1 MNPLPRPRRE
11 FWAAQGENL
20 RIALEALRA
29 NKLRSVLTVVGNV
42 VAVMSVIAVVAVI
55 DGMNT
60 YVSEKVLEQGLK
72 VVYIDKF
79 GLITDEEA
87 WRDAMKRRDLT
98 LLDAEALKRQS
109 RLASEVVAQL
119 ETNKRVRAG
128 KIELQNVRILGTT
141 EGYEAVGTYDVD
153 QGRPLEDDEIAK
165 RRPVCLLGSELA
177 GQLFP
182 HADPIGKEVR
192 VSGYTL
198 EVVGTVAS
206 RGNVLGQSQ
215 DNFVLLPFGQ
225 YQKIFGPHESIV
237 ILVRAHPGTDLVRTE
252 DEARMLLRARRH
264 VPLGKPDDFAITT
277 SETYMSLYETLTK
290 GIFAGTIG
298 LVAISLLVGG
308 IVIMNIMLVA
318 VTERTREI
326 GIRKAL
332 GARRSDLL
340 SQFLSETVVLSFF
353 GGVLGVL
360 VGVALALLVR
370 LLTPLPA
377 SIQPWSVAISVFVAS
392 AIGLFFG
399 VYPATRAAKLDPIV
413 ALRAE

>member
-1 MNPLPRPRRE
+1 
-11 FWAAQGENL
+11 
-20 RIALEALRA
+20 
-29 NKLRSVLTVVGNV
+29 V
-42 VAVMSVIAVVAVI
+42 VAVMFVIAVVAVI
-55 DGMNT
+55 DGLNQ
-60 YVSEKVLEQGLK
+60 YVSEKILEQGLR
-72 VVYIDKF
+72 VVYVDKF
-79 GLITDEEA
+79 GLITDDQA

-98 LLDAEALKRQS
+98 LLDAQALKDRS
-109 RLASEVVAQL
+109 RLASDVVAQL

-128 KIELQNVRILGTT
+128 RVELQNVRILGTT
-141 EGYEAVGTYDVD
+141 EGYAAVGTYDVD
-153 QGRPLEDDEIAK
+153 QGRALEDEEIGK
-165 RRPVCLLGSELA
+165 RHAVCLLGSELA

-182 HADPIGKEVR
+182 RVDPIGKEVR

-198 EVVGTVAS
+198 KVVGTVAS

-215 DNFVLLPFGQ
+215 DNFVLIPFGQ
-225 YQKIFGPHESIV
+225 YQKIFGPHESV
-237 ILVRAHPGTDLVRTE
+237 TLLLRAKPGVALDRLE
-252 DEARMLLRARRH
+252 DEARVLLRAQRH

-298 LVAISLLVGG
+298 LVAISLVVGG

-340 SQFLSETVVLSFF
+340 SQFLSETVVLSLF

-377 SIQPWSVAISVFVAS
+377 SIQPWSVAISLLVAS
-392 AIGLFFG
+392 SIGLFFG

-413 ALRAE
+413 ALRQE

>member
-1 MNPLPRPRRE
+1 MTPLPRPRRE

-20 RIALEALRA
+20 RIALDALRA

-72 VVYIDKF
+72 VIYIDKF
-79 GLITDEEA
+79 GLITNEEE

-98 LLDAEALKRQS
+98 LLDADALKGRS
-109 RLASEVVAQL
+109 RLASEVVGQV

-128 KIELQNVRILGTT
+128 KVELQNVRILGTT
-141 EGYEAVGTYDVD
+141 DGYEAVGTYDIQ
-153 QGRPLEDDEIAK
+153 QGRPLDEDEIAK
-165 RRPVCLLGSELA
+165 RRPVCLIGSELA
-177 GQLFP
+177 QQLFP
-182 HADPIGKEVR
+182 VVDPIGREIR
-192 VSGYTL
+192 VAGYTL
-198 EVVGTVAS
+198 KVVGTVAP
-206 RGNVLGQSQ
+206 RGNVLGHSQ

-225 YQKIFGPHESIV
+225 YQKIFGPHDSV
-237 ILVRAHPGTDLVRTE
+237 LILMRTRPGVDLERAK
-252 DEARMLLRARRH
+252 DEARVILRARRH

-277 SETYMSLYETLTK
+277 SETYMSLYQTLTK

-340 SQFLSETVVLSFF
+340 SQFLSETVLLSLF
-353 GGVLGVL
+353 GGLLGVL
-360 VGVALALLVR
+360 VGVALAMIVR

-377 SIQPWSVAISVFVAS
+377 SIQPWSVAISLFVAS
-392 AIGLFFG
+392 SIGLFFG

-413 ALRAE
+413 ALRQE

>member
-1 MNPLPRPRRE
+1 MTPLPRPRRE

-29 NKLRSVLTVVGNV
+29 NKLRSILTVVGNV

-72 VVYIDKF
+72 VIYIDKF
-79 GLITDEEA
+79 GLITNEDA
-87 WRDAMKRRDLT
+87 WREAMKRRDLT
-98 LLDAEALKRQS
+98 LLDAEAVKRQS
-109 RLASEVVAQL
+109 QLAAEVVGQV
-119 ETNKRVRAG
+119 ETTKRVRAG

-141 EGYEAVGTYDVD
+141 EGYEAVGTYDID
-153 QGRPLEDDEIAK
+153 QGRALDDDEISK
-165 RRPVCLLGSELA
+165 RRAVCLLGSELA
-177 GQLFP
+177 HQAFP
-182 HADPIGKEVR
+182 VVDPIGQEIR
-192 VSGYTL
+192 VAGYAL
-198 EVVGTVAS
+198 KIVGTVSA

-215 DNFVLLPFGQ
+215 DNFVLVPYGQ
-225 YQKIFGPHESIV
+225 YQKIFGPHDSIV
-237 ILVRAHPGTDLVRTE
+237 ILVKARPGIDLGRTE
-252 DEARMLLRARRH
+252 DEARVILRARRH

-277 SETYMSLYETLTK
+277 SETYMSLYEKLTK

-332 GARRSDLL
+332 GARQSDLL
-340 SQFLSETVVLSFF
+340 SQFLSETVVLSLF
-353 GGVLGVL
+353 GGLIGVL

-370 LLTPLPA
+370 LVTPLPA
-377 SIQPWSVAISVFVAS
+377 SIQPWSVAISLVVAS
-392 AIGLFFG
+392 SIGLFFG

-413 ALRAE
+413 ALRQE